1 MAEEAQ
7 WEVDD
12 NTWDEETVAAD
23 AAIYAYFH
31 AAAASIAAE
40 SAATAAEAAV
50 VGL

>member
-7 WEVDD
+7 WAVDD
-12 NTWDEETVAAD
+12 NTWDEGEVAAD
-23 AAIYAYFH
+23 AAVYAYFQ

-40 SAATAAEAAV
+40 SATTAAEAAV